1 MTIPTTWLSVKTTE
15 LSVIIGPMSSDE
27 NGAGA
32 GLQLTLTLLAG
43 FRAMVDA
50 LHSDL
55 AERGH
60 PEARPLH
67 GFALQALGA
76 SGTTVA
82 ELGRRLGVSKQA
94 AAKTVAGLERLGYV
108 ERSSHPSDAR
118 AVIVRRAPRGEE
130 MLELSSESFDRI
142 RADWEEDLGRDQ
154 VAAIEAGLSKLG
166 TGPAGASV
174 EDLPGWIR

>member
-1 MTIPTTWLSVKTTE
+1 
-15 LSVIIGPMSSDE
+15 LSVIIDPMEVDE
-27 NGAGA
+27 NRAGA
-32 GLQLTLTLLAG
+32 GLHLTLTLLAS

-76 SGTTVA
+76 GGTTVA

-108 ERSSHPSDAR
+108 ERSSHPTDAR

-142 RADWEEDLGRDQ
+142 RGDWQKEVGSDQ

-166 TGPAGASV
+166 GGPADTGV

>member
-1 MTIPTTWLSVKTTE
+1 ME
-15 LSVIIGPMSSDE
+15 PMNSDANADSSDRK
-27 NGAGA
+27 GG
-32 GLQLTLTLLAG
+32 GLHLTLALLAG

-50 LHSDL
+50 LHADL

-67 GFALQALGA
+67 GFALQALGP

-94 AAKTVAGLERLGYV
+94 AAKTVAGLERFGYV
-108 ERSSHPSDAR
+108 ERSPHPSDAR
-118 AVIVRRAPRGEE
+118 AVIVRRALRGEE
-130 MLELSSESFDRI
+130 MLELSSASFDRI
-142 RADWEEDLGRDQ
+142 RLKLEKELGVEQ
-154 VAAIEAGLSKLG
+154 VAAIETGLSRLGSGTSG
-166 TGPAGASV
+166 TGV

>member
-1 MTIPTTWLSVKTTE
+1 
-15 LSVIIGPMSSDE
+15 MSGDE
-27 NGAGA
+27 NRAGA
-32 GLQLTLTLLAG
+32 GLQLTLTLLAS

-55 AERGH
+55 AEHGH

-76 SGTTVA
+76 GGTTVA

-94 AAKTVAGLERLGYV
+94 AAKTVTGLERLGYV
-108 ERSSHPSDAR
+108 ERSPHPSDAR

-130 MLELSSESFDRI
+130 MLELSSEAFDRI
-142 RADWEEDLGRDQ
+142 RADWQEELGGDQ
-154 VAAIEAGLSKLG
+154 VAAIEAALSRLGSGPPG
-166 TGPAGASV
+166 TGV